1 MKRFA
6 RLRQALP
13 KPRITIARW
22 ITLTTLTAMLF
33 LLLLKGLFSLLLSVW
48 AQPPLLESGVI
59 EKVATVTRILDAAPA
74 AQRSKIAS
82 AAGDGTYTV
91 RWVQHHD
98 DAGVPLLVDAEFSQ
112 GTPILRA
119 LLKRPEA
126 RVEVF
131 EPSDM
136 PEYAPERGYAVMID
150 LSDKSWVLFRATSRS
165 WGLDELPR
173 NLITLALMLAS
184 SLGVALLAARYLAKP
199 LERFAEGARR
209 FGKDFNA
216 PPIPVVGPHDL
227 RQAILAFNGTQAQL
241 KHFLNDR
248 TQMLAAISHDLR
260 APLTRMRLRAE
271 FIEDAQLQAKL
282 FQDVDEMQAM
292 VDAALAFFRDDA
304 RLEPTTLFDLGELL
318 LTVVDD
324 FKDAGVNVG
333 LSGPRRCVYS
343 GRPMGIKRVLV
354 NLIDNAAKYGREP
367 TVVLAVTPWQMEITV
382 LDRGP
387 GIAPALQ
394 EQVFAP
400 FYRIEGSRNRH
411 TGGVGLGLPAA
422 RAIVLEHG
430 GRLTLGNR
438 PDGGLQARVTLP
450 LG

>member
-74 AQRSKIAS
+74 AQRSNIAR

-173 NLITLALMLAS
+173 NLVTLALMLAS

-271 FIEDAQLQAKL
+271 FIEEAQLQAKL

-304 RLEPTTLFDLGELL
+304 RLEPTTVFDLGELL

-333 LSGPRRCVYS
+333 FSGPRRCVYS

-367 TVVLAVTPWQMEITV
+367 TVELVVTPWQIEISV

-430 GRLTLGNR
+430 GSLTLGNR
-438 PDGGLQARVTLP
+438 PDGGLHARVTLP

>member
-1 MKRFA
+1 MKLFA
-6 RLRQALP
+6 WLRQALP

-22 ITLTTLTAMLF
+22 IALTTLTAMLF

-59 EKVATVTRILDAAPA
+59 EKVAAVTRILDAAPA
-74 AQRSKIAS
+74 AQRSNIAG
-82 AAGDGTYTV
+82 AAGDGTYSV
-91 RWVQHHD
+91 RWLQRHD
-98 DAGVPLLVDAEFSQ
+98 EAGVPVLVDAEFRQ
-112 GTPILRA
+112 GTPVLRA

-136 PEYAPERGYAVMID
+136 PEYAPERGYALMIE
-150 LSDKSWVLFRATSRS
+150 LSDKSWALFRATRRS

-173 NLITLALMLAS
+173 NLIILALMLVS
-184 SLGVALLAARYLAKP
+184 SLAVALLATRYLAKP

-227 RQAILAFNGTQAQL
+227 RQAILAFNATQAQL
-241 KHFLNDR
+241 KHYLNDR

-271 FIEDAQLQAKL
+271 FIEDGQLQAKL

-304 RLEPTTLFDLGELL
+304 RLEPTTVFDLGELL

-324 FKDAGVNVG
+324 FRDAGVAVG
-333 LSGPRRCVYS
+333 LSGPHRCVYS
-343 GRPMGIKRVLV
+343 GRPVGIKRVLV

-367 TVVLAVTPWQMEITV
+367 SVLLTVTPRQIEITV
-382 LDRGP
+382 LDHGP
-387 GIAPALQ
+387 GIAPALH

-400 FYRIEGSRNRH
+400 FFRIEGSRNRN

-422 RAIVLEHG
+422 RAIVLEQG
-430 GRLTLGNR
+430 GSLTLGNR
-438 PDGGLQARVTLP
+438 PGGGLQVRVTLP